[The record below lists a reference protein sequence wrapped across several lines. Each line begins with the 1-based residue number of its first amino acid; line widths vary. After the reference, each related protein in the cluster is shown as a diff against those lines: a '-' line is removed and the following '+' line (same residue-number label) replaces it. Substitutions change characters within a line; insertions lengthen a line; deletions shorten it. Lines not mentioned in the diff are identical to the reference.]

1 MSAATPERSEIRA
14 SDAALRADIE
24 DALRPY
30 AKLLTLPPALE
41 TRYENRTWRSR
52 GKSLRIWL
60 TMLAAID
67 VLCIGVDAV
76 TMPAHLP
83 ASILVR
89 GVLITSCYVGAAALL
104 LRQRPAWVCGLA
116 VLVPTFVMLVGVGY
130 LGALAGGVHQ
140 ERYLTAAMFTAFA
153 TTVVPNV
160 RFRWAA
166 AQSVLSVLTLCVLLF
181 GHGARS
187 LADIAIDNIELV
199 TFYPVSILAAL
210 DVRRWIERMHRRNF
224 LMALRDELRVQDLEL
239 STTRRDSALANMSQG
254 IVMIEKDGLVPVIN
268 RRAVELLGL
277 PEWMLQKP
285 IYGRDIL
292 SYQRQSGEFDDPA
305 FPTNVATLIG
315 GGDSIGIP
323 PVYERQRPNGTIL
336 EVRSTAAPDGRT
348 VRTYTDITER
358 KRNEIALAKAR
369 DTAEAAS
376 RARSE
381 FLAMMSHEIRTPMN
395 AVLGLTESLLESKL
409 TDEQRKS
416 AQAIQEASDGLLN
429 ILNDILDLSKL
440 DAGKLEFEQL
450 PFSLEAVIDNTKSIV
465 GLRAA
470 EKGLALRVEIDPD
483 LPKALIG
490 DPNRLRQIVLNLVS
504 NAVKFTHA
512 GEIVI
517 SARCVARDAA
527 HATLLVA
534 VRDTGIGIPPDR
546 VGRLFTDFVQADA
559 SIHRQY
565 GGTGLGLAICKRLVD
580 QMGGVISVESI
591 PGRGTRF
598 SFQVALTLADIA
610 DLEQRGTPDTT
621 IGLSELLVRLGRP
634 LRILVAEDNATNQL
648 VVTQMLREFAVDLRI
663 ANDGAEAVAVATHGD
678 FDAVFMDLRMPR
690 MDGLEAARAIRALA
704 GPRGAV
710 PIVALTANAF
720 ADDIKACREA
730 GMNDFVAKPIR
741 KQILIATLAKI
752 AAQALTPARHGAA
765 AFAAATTPSAPVSTP
780 AAPASAPLAAA
791 SAPAAPASVPAPPAL
806 APADVLVD
814 RSMLKELCDEIGEE
828 GTRAILDVF
837 LKETCDRLALLETLS
852 AGADRGPIEVEAHT
866 LKGAAGAVGFA
877 RVSER
882 AKALEVAARA
892 GAPND
897 YAAQVA
903 AIRAAFDESCREIEA
918 QPLTD
923 AARAA

>member
-1 MSAATPERSEIRA
+1 MSASEQNPSAATARG
-14 SDAALRADIE
+14 AALRADIE
-24 DALRPY
+24 VALRRR
-30 AKLLTLPPALE
+30 AKLLKLPPELE
-41 TRYENRTWRSR
+41 ARYEQATWRGR
-52 GKSLRIWL
+52 GRSLRIWL
-60 TMLAAID
+60 VMLGAID
-67 VLCIGVDAV
+67 LLCIGVDAV
-76 TMPAHLP
+76 TMPAHL
-83 ASILVR
+83 AESIIAR
-89 GVLITSCYVGAAALL
+89 GVLLTTVYFGAAALL
-104 LRQRPAWVCGLA
+104 MRQRPAWFCGLA
-116 VLVPTFVMLVGVGY
+116 VLVPTFVLILAAGY
-130 LGALAGGVHQ
+130 LGALAGGVHE
-140 ERYLTAAMFTAFA
+140 ERYLTAAMFTSFA

-166 AQSVLSVLTLCVLLF
+166 AQSVLSVLTLGFLF
-181 GHGARS
+181 FSSKSAPV
-187 LADIAIDNIELV
+187 ADVIVDNIELV

-239 STTRRDSALANMSQG
+239 STMRRDAALANMSQG

-277 PEWMLQKP
+277 PERMLHEP
-285 IYGRDIL
+285 IHTNDIL
-292 SYQRQSGEFDDPA
+292 RFQRETGEFDDPA
-305 FPTNVATLIG
+305 FPRDVATRIG
-315 GGDSIGIP
+315 SGDTVGIP
-323 PVYERQRPNGTIL
+323 PLYERQRPNGTII
-336 EVRSTAAPDGRT
+336 EVRSATVPDGRT

-369 DTAEAAS
+369 DAAEAAS

-395 AVLGLTESLLESKL
+395 AVLGLTGSLLETKL

-416 AQAIQEASDGLLN
+416 AEAIQEASDGLLN

-440 DAGKLEFEQL
+440 DAGKLEFDQQ
-450 PFSLEAVIDNTKSIV
+450 PFSLESVIDNTKSIV

-470 EKGLALRVEIDPD
+470 EKGLALRVEIDPN

-504 NAVKFTHA
+504 NAVKFTRS
-512 GEIVI
+512 GEVVI
-517 SARCVARDAA
+517 SARCVSRNESR
-527 HATLLVA
+527 ATLHVA
-534 VRDTGIGIPPDR
+534 VRDTGIGIAPDR

-591 PGRGTRF
+591 PGRGTSF
-598 SFQVALTLADIA
+598 SFQVALSLADVA

-621 IGLSELLVRLGRP
+621 VGLSEVLVRLGRP

-648 VVTQMLREFAVDLRI
+648 VVTQMLREFAIDLRV
-663 ANDGAEAVAVATHGD
+663 ANDGVEAIEAATRGD

-704 GPRGAV
+704 GSRGAV

-720 ADDIKACREA
+720 ADDVKACREA

-752 AAQALTPARHGAA
+752 AAQALSPAQADEKGFAGVVAEQGASGAA
-765 AFAAATTPSAPVSTP
+765 QDD
-780 AAPASAPLAAA
+780 
-791 SAPAAPASVPAPPAL
+791 AL
-806 APADVLVD
+806 LD
-814 RSMLKELCDEIGEE
+814 RSMLAELCEEIGEE
-828 GTRAILDVF
+828 GARAIVDVF
-837 LKETCDRLALLETLS
+837 LNETRERLALLETLS
-852 AGADRGPIEVEAHT
+852 GSADRAGIEVEAHT
-866 LKGAAGAVGFA
+866 LKGAAGTVGFA
-877 RVSER
+877 RVSAL
-882 AKALEVAARA
+882 AKALEFAARA
-892 GAPND
+892 GAPTD
-897 YAAQVA
+897 YAMQVA
-903 AIRAAFDESCREIEA
+903 SIKAAFGESCREIDER
-918 QPLTD
+918 PLIG